1 MKNIVE
7 LREKLAGIVNGL
19 GDGSVDVKTACE
31 QNNAAGKIIN
41 TVKIQIAYAIVREE
55 KPDIKFMTGSVS
67 QGQLQEAGG

>member
-41 TVKIQIAYAIVREE
+41 TVKIQIAYAVVREE
-55 KPDIKFMTGSVS
+55 KPEIKFM
-67 QGQLQEAGG
+67 AGGGSPVQLPEGG